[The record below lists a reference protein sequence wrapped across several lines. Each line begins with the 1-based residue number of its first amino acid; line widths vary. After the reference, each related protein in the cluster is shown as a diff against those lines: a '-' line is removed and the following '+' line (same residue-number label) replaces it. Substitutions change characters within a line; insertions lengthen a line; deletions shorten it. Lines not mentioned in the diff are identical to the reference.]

1 MFSLA
6 ENEMLPAPYPSNEAD
21 RIKALQT
28 LNILDSEPEIW
39 FTELA
44 ELASSI
50 CETPIATISLVDEK
64 RQWFKAYIGLDVSET
79 SRAVS
84 FCGHTILQK
93 DTMEV
98 LDTLKDA
105 RFEKNPLV
113 LGGPGIR
120 FYAGAPLVTS
130 DGYPVGALCVMDTHP
145 KRLNEA
151 QHQALRILADQ
162 VEMLLEMRRAL
173 LHVRN
178 RARILATSLN
188 ASQYFKLTLTLSGK
202 VVSANQ
208 TAPGALPDIFDLLP
222 MPGQSL
228 VTILKPAYQ
237 AYAQAGIQAA
247 KNGGAYT
254 RNMIVSNADGSSRE
268 LEISLTPSNHQ
279 DQDGSALLS
288 FVVDNLHQRDSALR
302 QAAGQNQR
310 LRELVAYQGEQI
322 QGPVSAIY
330 SAALQLDDSSLSPAN
345 SQLLTQIRQSARSL
359 RRTLDASE
367 LAGHVQALA

>member
-1 MFSLA
+1 MQ
-6 ENEMLPAPYPSNEAD
+6 PAPHPTNEAD
-21 RIKALQT
+21 RINALRT
-28 LNILDSEPEIW
+28 LNILDSEPEVW

-93 DTMEV
+93 DTLEV
-98 LDTLKDA
+98 LDTLKDK
-105 RFEKNPLV
+105 RFDKNPLV

-120 FYAGAPLVTS
+120 FYAGAPLLTS
-130 DGYPVGALCVMDTHP
+130 DGFAVGALCVMDTHP

-151 QHQALRILADQ
+151 QRQALRILADQ

-173 LHVRN
+173 LQVRN

-188 ASQYFKLTLTLSGK
+188 ASQYFKLTLTLTGK
-202 VVSANQ
+202 IISANQ

-222 MPGQSL
+222 VPGQSL
-228 VTILKPAYQ
+228 VTILKPSYQ
-237 AYAQAGIQAA
+237 SYAQAGIQAA
-247 KNGGAYT
+247 KNGGAYN
-254 RNMIVSNADGSSRE
+254 RHLIVSNADGSSRE

-279 DQDGSALLS
+279 DQDGSNLLS
-288 FVVDNLHQRDSALR
+288 FVVDNLLQRDTALR

-310 LRELVAYQGEQI
+310 LRELAAYQGEQI

-330 SAALQLDDSSLSPAN
+330 SAAFQIDDSQLAPAD
-345 SQLLTQIRQSARSL
+345 SQLLSHIRQSARSL

-367 LAGHVQALA
+367 LASHIQSLV